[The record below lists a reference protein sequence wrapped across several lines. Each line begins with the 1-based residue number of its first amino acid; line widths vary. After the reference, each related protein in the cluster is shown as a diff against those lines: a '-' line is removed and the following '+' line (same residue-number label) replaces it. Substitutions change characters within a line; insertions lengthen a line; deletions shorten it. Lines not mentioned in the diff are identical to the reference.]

1 MELMNDDE
9 KKKNIYIYIY
19 KSLRMAIL
27 FSYKFK
33 ISGLSGKKK
42 TLF

>member
-9 KKKNIYIYIY
+9 KTNIYIYIY